1 MPHPDLTLPTP
12 SGFDQIPPNGQAA
25 ASRPPESP
33 RRAAGAS
40 SESTAM
46 EDVPEVCFD
55 RLSER
60 AKRMLRLRE

>member
-1 MPHPDLTLPTP
+1 MPHPDLTLPAP
-12 SGFDQIPPNGQAA
+12 SGFDQIPPSGQAA
-25 ASRPPESP
+25 APRQPESA

-40 SESTAM
+40 SDSTAM
-46 EDVPEVCFD
+46 EDVPEVCSD